1 MLMGVFLFL
10 IGFILGSNKRNSRLE
25 PEWHS
30 LREQLA
36 SAKASA
42 EAHETI
48 ARKTDEFHQR
58 SLHFLQENH
67 DRAMVKMRD
76 AFRAMTQ
83 EAILSAHPE
92 LTDFTQSQ
100 LKAFQDVNSKEFI
113 LRQKSIEAAIKPLET
128 RIEAFIH
135 SLQDNSEKISQLSN
149 TSHKLSVDTS
159 LLARVL
165 HSNQSRGIWGEIT
178 LRRILDDA
186 GLSVHC
192 DFAEQPTTPDQKSRP
207 DLILRL
213 PENRCLLVDSKF
225 PLPNWSQND
234 FWTNSLARSNE
245 LKNFSA
251 KVRITIRELSKKNYP
266 NSFPGA
272 FECTIL
278 FFPAESLLSWVLEA
292 DPDLL
297 GWAQKL
303 KIFCCS
309 PANLIAM
316 FHVVNALWK
325 IDSQTRNASRIA
337 AEAKTI
343 VGEMTR
349 FMTSL
354 EDVGKHIEKSQSA
367 FNKAMTTIDSTLK
380 SPVQFL
386 QNIGIAEDSSLNKSY
401 HTQSNPKASESS
413 ADGAL

>member
-10 IGFILGSNKRNSRLE
+10 MGYILGSNKRKSQLE

-42 EAHETI
+42 DAHETI

-83 EAILSAHPE
+83 EAILSAQPE
-92 LTDFTQSQ
+92 LTGITQSQ
-100 LKAFQDVNSKEFI
+100 IKAFQDINSKEFS
-113 LRQKSIEAAIKPLET
+113 LRQKSIEASIKPLEA
-128 RIEAFIH
+128 RIEAFVQ
-135 SLQDNSEKISQLSN
+135 SLQDNSEKISHLSN
-149 TSHKLSVDTS
+149 TSNKLSADTS

-165 HSNQSRGIWGEIT
+165 HSNQSRGIWGEMT
-178 LRRILDDA
+178 LRRLLDDA

-192 DFAEQPTTPDQKSRP
+192 DFAEQPTAPDQKSRP

-225 PLPNWSQND
+225 PLPNWSQDD

-251 KVRITIRELSKKNYP
+251 KVRLTIRELSKKNYP
-266 NSFPGA
+266 TSFPGA

-297 GWAQKL
+297 SWAQKM

-316 FHVVNALWK
+316 FHIVNALWK
-325 IDSQTRNASRIA
+325 VDSQTRNAARIA

-343 VGEMTR
+343 VGEISR
-349 FMTSL
+349 FMASL
-354 EDVGKHIEKSQSA
+354 EDVGKHIEKSQCA
-367 FNKAMTTIDSTLK
+367 FNSAMSRIDSTLK
-380 SPVQFL
+380 SPIQFL
-386 QNIGIAEDSSLNKSY
+386 QQIGIAEDTSTVKSSGS
-401 HTQSNPKASESS
+401 QPQPKASESS
-413 ADGAL
+413 VDDAL